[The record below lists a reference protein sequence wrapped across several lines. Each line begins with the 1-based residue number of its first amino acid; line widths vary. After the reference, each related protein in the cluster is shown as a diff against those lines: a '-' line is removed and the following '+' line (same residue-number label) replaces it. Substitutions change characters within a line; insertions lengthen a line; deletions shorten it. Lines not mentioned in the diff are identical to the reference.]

1 METFIKIFIDQF
13 KFTSQY
19 NHGNDNPAAIWMIS
33 LAIIGFFAVVLI
45 ADRMIVLLKSRVN
58 KKDFYEPLIDSLE
71 KNNMD
76 KALKLADKYKT
87 SGSVFAE
94 IVYRGLNAHNSRVSP
109 LYTYDFA
116 IHEAMLE
123 IFPKIRKRT
132 NFISLLQSVA
142 TLVGLAGTIFGLILA
157 FDAVGGENAADSS
170 RLLAAGIS
178 AAMGTTIG
186 GLFIAIPT
194 LTLGTI
200 ITYKMNEEITK
211 MHVKNHL
218 IMNKDNSQVID

>member
-1 METFIKIFIDQF
+1 MENFIKIFIDQF

-19 NHGNDNPAAIWMIS
+19 NHGNDNPAAVWMIS
-33 LAIIGFFAVVLI
+33 LAIIGFFAFVLI
-45 ADRMIVLLKSRVN
+45 VDRIIVLFRSRVN
-58 KKDFYEPLIDSLE
+58 RKHFYLPLIHSLE
-71 KNNMD
+71 SNNMA
-76 KALKLADKYKT
+76 KALQLTEKFKN

-132 NFISLLQSVA
+132 NFISLFESVA

-157 FDAVGGENAADSS
+157 FDAVGGENAAESS
-170 RLLAAGIS
+170 RMLAAGIS

-194 LTLGTI
+194 LTIGTVI
-200 ITYKMNEEITK
+200 SYKINEEITRIEIFAM

-218 IMNKDNSQVID
+218 ISEKN